1 MYQNMVNSSRAF
13 NCNNIVKWAIVC
25 LVSQPLNECEAEVDL
40 VLIQT
45 SFPAF
50 SNGNYALKS

>member
-1 MYQNMVNSSRAF
+1 MVNSSRAF

-40 VLIQT
+40 VLMQT